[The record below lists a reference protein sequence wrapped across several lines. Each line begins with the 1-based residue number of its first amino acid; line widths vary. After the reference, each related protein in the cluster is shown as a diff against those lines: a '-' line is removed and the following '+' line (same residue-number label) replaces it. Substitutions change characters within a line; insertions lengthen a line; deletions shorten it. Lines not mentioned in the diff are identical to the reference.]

1 MLAFGLAVFLI
12 LLCTGVPI
20 FISFALGGLIIVTL
34 YTGMP
39 FYNLGIF
46 FFDSINAWIM
56 LAVPLFMLAGQLM
69 AESGMGKTLVDVM
82 AGFVGR
88 VPGGIGV
95 TAIAASAFCGALVGS
110 NLAVLGSVGVVL
122 YPAMVEAKY
131 DKAYSGGLLCAASQ
145 LGFLIPPSIV
155 FIIYGFL
162 TQTSVA
168 QLYMAGI
175 MPGVLLTAIL
185 AIPAIYIAKRKN
197 FPPMP
202 RSTWKQQGKRVV
214 KALPAILMPVI
225 VLGGIYGGIFTPTEA
240 AAVACIYTLL
250 VGAFVYRKLDLK
262 NIWSASKES
271 ARLTGIILI
280 LLCAVMLLG
289 RALNFIGLPQTIG
302 KWVMAGG
309 ITAPVFMLF
318 LCLAFLILGIF
329 MDAFA
334 MVAIMPVVIP
344 AVQALGIN
352 TIQLGV
358 VFVVASMIGTMTP
371 PAAGAIYFT
380 SALFK
385 LPTTDTIR
393 GVMPFLAVMVVSLF
407 IFAFWPGVS
416 TWLPGTMFGAR

>member
-1 MLAFGLAVFLI
+1 MLAFGIIVFLV
-12 LLCTGVPI
+12 LLLTGVPI

-34 YTGMP
+34 NTGMP
-39 FYNLGIF
+39 FYNIGIF
-46 FFDSINAWIM
+46 FFDSVNSWIM
-56 LAVPLFMLAGQLM
+56 LAVPLFIFAGQLM

-110 NLAVLGSVGVVL
+110 NLAVLGSIGVIL
-122 YPAMVEAKY
+122 YPVMVEAKY
-131 DKAYSGGLLCAASQ
+131 DKSYAGGLLCASSQ

-168 QLYMAGI
+168 KLYMAGI
-175 MPGVLLTAIL
+175 LPGLFMTALL
-185 AIPAIYIAKRKN
+185 AIPAIYIAKKRG

-202 RSTWKQQGKRVV
+202 RSNWRQQANRLK
-214 KALPAILMPVI
+214 KALPAILMPIV

-240 AAVACIYTLL
+240 AAVACIYTVL
-250 VGAFVYRKLDLK
+250 VGAFFYRGLNWK
-262 NIWSASKES
+262 NIWRSASES
-271 ARLTGIILI
+271 ARLTGIILV

-289 RALNFIGLPQTIG
+289 RALNFIGLPQAVG
-302 KWVMAGG
+302 QMVMSGG
-309 ITAPVFMLF
+309 ITSGMF
-318 LCLAFLILGIF
+318 LLLLCAAFLILGIF

-334 MVAIMPVVIP
+334 MVAIIPVVFP
-344 AVQALGIN
+344 AIQQLGIN

-358 VFVVASMIGTMTP
+358 IFVVASMIGTMTP

-380 SALFK
+380 SSLFK
-385 LPTTDTIR
+385 LPTMDTIK
-393 GVMPFLAVMVVSLF
+393 GIIPFLGIMIVGLV
-407 IFAFWPGVS
+407 IFAVWPGIS
-416 TWLPGTMFGAR
+416 TWLPATMLGSK

>member
-1 MLAFGLAVFLI
+1 MLAFGIAVFFI
-12 LLCTGVPI
+12 LLITGIPI
-20 FISFALGGLIIVTL
+20 FVAFALGGLIIINL
-34 YTGMP
+34 HMGMP

-46 FFDSINAWIM
+46 FFDSLDSWIM

-110 NLAVLGSVGVVL
+110 NLAVLGSIGVIL

-131 DKAYSGGLLCAASQ
+131 DRSYAGGLLCASSQ

-175 MPGVLLTAIL
+175 MPGILLTVML
-185 AIPAIYIAKRKN
+185 AVPAVLIAKRKN

-202 RSTWKQQGKRVV
+202 RSTWGEQGKRIG
-214 KALPAILMPVI
+214 KAVPAILMPVI

-240 AAVACIYTLL
+240 AAVACVYTLII
-250 VGAFVYRKLDLK
+250 GAFVYRRLNLK
-262 NIWSASKES
+262 NIWRSSKES
-271 ARLTGIILI
+271 ARLTGVILV
-280 LLCAVMLLG
+280 LLCAVMLFG

-302 KWVMAGG
+302 TWVTHGG
-309 ITAPVFMLF
+309 MTAPVFMVL
-318 LCLAFLILGIF
+318 LCVAFLVLGIF

-344 AVQALGIN
+344 AVQSLGIN

-358 VFVVASMIGTMTP
+358 VFVTASMIGTMTP

-380 SALFK
+380 SSLFK
-385 LPTTDTIR
+385 LPTAETIK
-393 GVMPFLAVMVVSLF
+393 GVLPFLATMVVSLF
-407 IFAFWPGVS
+407 IFAFWPSVS
-416 TWLPGTMFGAR
+416 TWLPGTMFGK